1 LRRKCLL
8 DPIAPRAGHKNN
20 RAYLEIPDSMIRL
33 QVQVDLSYEIRD
45 PAGGDFVFNIHAART
60 PQQMV
65 EQEGLVLSQPVQAE
79 VETDPTTATRFMRL
93 HANPGLLLVTYWAT
107 VGIQHHRADPGSLSE
122 VPVRRLPLDVLPYV
136 YPSRYC
142 QSDRLLR
149 MASKNFGHLPQGY
162 SRVLA
167 IQNWVQSHVSF
178 TSNSSNSST
187 SAIDT
192 LVEQAGVCRDFT
204 HLMIALC
211 RAVNIP
217 ARVATG
223 TDYGADPILGP
234 PDFHAYVE
242 VYLGD
247 RWYIIDP
254 SGTGIPMGFLRIGTG
269 RDAAD
274 VAFATIFGDVMAM
287 APLINV
293 QAIQGEGLEM
303 PHHCQDALSTSAVF
317 GLALS
322 EGDSSARGNGPS
334 DAGKQAATQMA
345 N

>member
-1 LRRKCLL
+1 
-8 DPIAPRAGHKNN
+8 
-20 RAYLEIPDSMIRL
+20 MIRL
-33 QVQVDLSYEIRD
+33 QLQVDLSYEIRD
-45 PAGGDFVFNIHAART
+45 PAGADFIFNIHAAHT
-60 PQQMV
+60 AHQTV
-65 EQEGLVLSQPVQAE
+65 EQENLVLSQQVGTE
-79 VETDPTTATRFMRL
+79 IETDPTTATRFMRL
-93 HANPGLLLVTYWAT
+93 HANPGHLQVTYWAT
-107 VGIQHHRADPGSLSE
+107 VLINHHRADPNTLKE
-122 VPVRRLPLDVLPYV
+122 VPVRCLPLAALPYV

-149 MASKNFGHLPQGY
+149 MANKNFGHLWQGY

-167 IQNWVQSHVSF
+167 IQHWVQSHVTFASN
-178 TSNSSNSST
+178 TSNSNT
-187 SAIDT
+187 SAVDT

-211 RAVNIP
+211 RALNIP

-247 RWYIIDP
+247 RWYIFDA

-274 VAFATIFGDVMAM
+274 VAFATIFGDVTSM

-293 QAIQGEGLEM
+293 QALEGPGLEL
-303 PHHCQDALSTSAVF
+303 PHHCAEALSTSA
-317 GLALS
+317 G
-322 EGDSSARGNGPS
+322 
-334 DAGKQAATQMA
+334 T
-345 N
+345 